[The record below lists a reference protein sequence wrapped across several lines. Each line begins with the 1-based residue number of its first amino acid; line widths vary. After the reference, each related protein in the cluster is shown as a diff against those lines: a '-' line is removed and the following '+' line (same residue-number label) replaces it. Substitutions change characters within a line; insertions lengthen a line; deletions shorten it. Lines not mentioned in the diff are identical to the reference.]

1 MTVQEFAEKCNK
13 RVPTVSKW
21 LEAGFVPGVVMKD
34 GEYVI
39 PQSARKP
46 YTECRAKGGK
56 AILKS
61 IVTACEK
68 RCGVCAA
75 LYGISE
81 AEFQNYIST
90 LLSEEYISPFCE
102 DEITYYNVTV
112 KGAEW
117 IRHSL
122 KSGDIIAAVTAV
134 VSAGT
139 ALI

>member
-13 RVPTVSKW
+13 KVSTVLKW
-21 LEAGFVPGVVMKD
+21 IESGFVPGVVTKD

-46 YTECRAKGGK
+46 YTECRAKDGK

-61 IVTACEK
+61 IVTACNK

-75 LYGISE
+75 LYDISD
-81 AEFQNYIST
+81 AEYQNYIST
-90 LLSEEYISPFCE
+90 LVNEEYISSFCE
-102 DEITYYNVTV
+102 DEITYYNVTP
-112 KGAEW
+112 KGADW
-117 IRHSL
+117 VRHSP
-122 KSGDIIAAVTAV
+122 KSGDIIAAVSAV
-134 VSAGT
+134 VSGVT

>member
-1 MTVQEFAEKCNK
+1 MTVQGFAEKCNK
-13 RVPTVSKW
+13 RVSTVLKW
-21 LEAGFVPGVVMKD
+21 LEAELVPGVVTED

-81 AEFQNYIST
+81 AEYQNYIST
-90 LLSEEYISPFCE
+90 LLSEGYISPFSE

-112 KGAEW
+112 KGAE
-117 IRHSL
+117 RVRPSL
-122 KSGDIIAAVTAV
+122 KSGDIIAAVSAVASVKTAF
-134 VSAGT
+134 
-139 ALI
+139 I

>member
-13 RVPTVSKW
+13 RVSTVLKW

-61 IVTACEK
+61 IWDTHGPGCFFHDVS
-68 RCGVCAA
+68 
-75 LYGISE
+75 LYV
-81 AEFQNYIST
+81 NRPYST
-90 LLSEEYISPFCE
+90 
-102 DEITYYNVTV
+102 
-112 KGAEW
+112 
-117 IRHSL
+117 
-122 KSGDIIAAVTAV
+122 
-134 VSAGT
+134 
-139 ALI
+139 